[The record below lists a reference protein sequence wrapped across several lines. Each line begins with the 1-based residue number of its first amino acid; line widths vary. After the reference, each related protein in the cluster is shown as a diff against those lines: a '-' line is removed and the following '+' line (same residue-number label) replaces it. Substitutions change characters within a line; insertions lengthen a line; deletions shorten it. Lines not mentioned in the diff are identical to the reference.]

1 MRGPSLEFRYQ
12 YRTFFFNIGGRYRI
26 SALNNG
32 IIMKLCNAR
41 WRQFNS
47 HLPRNANSWC
57 HYKGAF
63 YQSAIKCFILMAL
76 NLTHQCMK
84 RFGNVFLMRCEL
96 PCEVYVYATPR
107 GVTPSRIL
115 RNTLTK
121 TITSWSWHLI
131 VIKLISN
138 FYWCPN
144 FEYHS
149 QISNYD
155 GVNQHRV
162 LEISVPLF
170 E

>member
-1 MRGPSLEFRYQ
+1 MNAFKWDWKRSFKRGPSLEFRYQ

-63 YQSAIKCFILMAL
+63 YQSAMKCFILMAL

-96 PCEVYVYATPR
+96 PCELYVYATQWDDTILPCECWHS
-107 GVTPSRIL
+107 GIL
-115 RNTLTK
+115 RNTLILK
-121 TITSWSWHLI
+121 
-131 VIKLISN
+131 
-138 FYWCPN
+138 
-144 FEYHS
+144 
-149 QISNYD
+149 
-155 GVNQHRV
+155 R
-162 LEISVPLF
+162 
-170 E
+170 